1 MTSPTTRMTTNPNTF
16 VAVDPRWYAS
26 NLGGVI
32 LTGVLAALSRRRLL
46 RWIFWGAVAL
56 HVSEAAYSYK
66 AARDAGFTG
75 SAPKWS
81 LQTLAVGFPSLIA
94 LRTARDNAALAASD
108 GELGPER

>member
-1 MTSPTTRMTTNPNTF
+1 MSRPTTNPNTF

-32 LTGVLAALSRRRLL
+32 VTGIVAALSRRRLL

-56 HVSEAAYSYK
+56 HVAEAAYSYQ
-66 AARDAGFTG
+66 AARDAGFTE

-94 LRTARDNAALAASD
+94 LHNARDDAVLAASD
-108 GELGPER
+108 GELWPER

>member
-1 MTSPTTRMTTNPNTF
+1 MNRDTF

-32 LTGVLAALSRRRLL
+32 LTGVLAALTRRRFL
-46 RWIFWGAVAL
+46 RWLFWGAVAL
-56 HVSEAAYSYK
+56 HVSEAAYSFK
-66 AARDAGFTG
+66 AARDAGFTE
-75 SAPKWS
+75 SAPKWT

-94 LRTARDNAALAASD
+94 LGTARDDSHREAST